1 MTWQAFDQPQQQQL
15 FDKRLLLVGGK
26 GGVGKTTISSAL
38 ALQAAAQGKKVLLIS
53 TDPAHNLADVFD
65 CKVGS
70 KARRIKDNLD
80 ALEIDPHAEAQAHLE
95 RIIGQMKQFVQPSL
109 YAEAERQLRLSA
121 NSPGAQE
128 AALLERI
135 CREIEHGFAHYDL
148 LIFDTAPTGHTLR
161 LLTLPEAMAA
171 WTQGMLKHDQ
181 KSSELSGVLAHLSPK
196 SGRDIDNPLAEPERL
211 ASAEMSPRSRGIT
224 ETLLNRQRLF
234 QRTRRILLDAT
245 QTGILYVL
253 IPEKLPIL
261 ETQRAVATLQ
271 DERLP
276 VAALFVNRVL
286 PATADGEFLAARR
299 AQEQMRLGEIASVF
313 KKLPLYQ
320 VPLQATDIQGIE
332 QLKTVFA

>member
-1 MTWQAFDQPQQQQL
+1 MTWQTFDASQQQQL
-15 FDKRLLLVGGK
+15 LQKRLLLVGGK

-38 ALQAAAQGKKVLLIS
+38 ALQAAKLGKKVLLIS

-70 KARRIKDNLD
+70 RTRRITENLD
-80 ALEIDPHAEAQAHLE
+80 ALEIDPDAEAKAHLE
-95 RIIGQMKQFVQPSL
+95 RVITQMKSFVQPAL

-128 AALLERI
+128 AALLERL
-135 CREIEHGFAHYDL
+135 CREIESGLTHYDL

-171 WTQGMLKHDQ
+171 WTQGMLKHDK
-181 KSSELSGVLAHLSPK
+181 KSAELSGVLAHLSPK

-211 ASAEMSPRSRGIT
+211 ATAEMSPRSRGIT

-234 QRTRRILLDAT
+234 QRTRRILTDPN

-261 ETQRAVATLQ
+261 ETQRAVTTLR
-271 DERLP
+271 DEKLP

-286 PATADGEFLAARR
+286 PASADGEFLAARR
-299 AQEQMRLGEIASVF
+299 AQEQVRLAEIASLF
-313 KKLPLYQ
+313 KAFPLYQ
-320 VPLQATDIQGIE
+320 VPMQPTDIQGLE
-332 QLKTVFA
+332 QLGRVF